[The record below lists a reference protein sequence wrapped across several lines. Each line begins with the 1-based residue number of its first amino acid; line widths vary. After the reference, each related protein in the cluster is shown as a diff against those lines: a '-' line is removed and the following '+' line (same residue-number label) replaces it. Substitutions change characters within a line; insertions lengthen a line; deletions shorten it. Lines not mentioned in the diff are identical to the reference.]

1 MSLQLDSEYWNDK
14 YLNNEFGWDIGYVST
29 PLKNYID
36 VLTDKNLKILIP
48 GAGNSYEAEYLFN
61 LGFKNVYLCDYAEE
75 PLKNFMDRVPKF
87 PKENLLQVDFFELE
101 GHKFDLILE
110 QTFFCAITPMLR
122 TQYFEKMSEI
132 LNEKGILA
140 GVLFNDVLNSD
151 KPPYGGN
158 QLLYYSY
165 FKKLFQ
171 IKVFEKCYHSVPARA
186 GRELFM
192 ILQKH

>member
-1 MSLQLDSEYWNDK
+1 MNLQLDSEYWNDR
-14 YLNNEFGWDIGYVST
+14 YLNHDFEWDIGYVST

-36 VLTDKNLKILIP
+36 VLTDKDLKILIP

-61 LGFKNVYLCDYAEE
+61 KGFKNVYLCDYAEE
-75 PLKNFMDRVPKF
+75 PLKNFLERVPGF
-87 PKENLLQVDFFELE
+87 PKEQLLQVDFFELE

-122 TQYFEKMSEI
+122 AQYFEKMSEL
-132 LNEKGILA
+132 LNPKGILA
-140 GVLFNDVLNSD
+140 GVLFNEKLNTD

-165 FKKLFQ
+165 FKKVFQ